1 MCSKASLV
9 AARTTRRFSVG
20 QSDIWDCSGSATVWV
35 RLVAG
40 DSYRGVS
47 LLFSC
52 LFVLFVAVGC
62 SGRG

>member
-1 MCSKASLV
+1 VCSKASLV
-9 AARTTRRFSVG
+9 AARTTRRFLVG

-35 RLVAG
+35 RLVTG
-40 DSYRGVS
+40 DSYRVS
-47 LLFSC
+47 LLFSY